1 MLVSGAAAALVA
13 LVVAAQAQ
21 SPDIQQRMASE
32 TADLIK
38 DANQT
43 NKTCQSSLTATFD
56 WSAAPAADELTQ
68 YSPEG
73 YCNAALEGI
82 QRVCSDE
89 LGKKAIRK
97 QVKKVTCGFASARQ
111 IELKNGTLDYK
122 INFNSAND
130 ADFVFE
136 YLQNQ
141 L

>member
-21 SPDIQQRMASE
+21 SPNIQQRMASE
-32 TADLIK
+32 AADLIEDVK
-38 DANQT
+38 LT

-68 YSPEG
+68 YSPES